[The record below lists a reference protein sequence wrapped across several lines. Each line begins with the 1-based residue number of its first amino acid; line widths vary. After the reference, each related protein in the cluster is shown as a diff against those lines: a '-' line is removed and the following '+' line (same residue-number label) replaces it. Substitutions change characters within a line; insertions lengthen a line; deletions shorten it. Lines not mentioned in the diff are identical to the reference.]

1 MQTSTENK
9 VCAGFFVRLLAFAVD
24 SMIAAIAAG
33 MVKGPISL
41 VVNGFGIFEGNFIF
55 DYTFVDVVGYVCVA
69 AYFVLM
75 TYYTHTTL
83 GKMLFHLEVITNK
96 DEWTFLNVL
105 YRETIGRFLSSIL
118 CIGYFA
124 IIVTADKQG
133 FHDMLSDTY
142 VVYRGMKKDVPEQVV
157 KVATTKVEDVKV
169 DEKMSVVETENHLE
183 EDSMFSEEDTSDNSE
198 LPSMEQQI
206 ENSEVPEDS
215 LQYDVS
221 EPSDE

>member
-9 VCAGFFVRLLAFAVD
+9 VCAGFVVRLLAFAVD

-41 VVNGFGIFEGNFIF
+41 VVNGFGIFDGNFIF

-83 GKMLFHLEVITNK
+83 GKMLFHLEVITSK

-142 VVYRGMKKDVPEQVV
+142 VVYRGMKKDVQEPVVSDSTTQVEEV
-157 KVATTKVEDVKV
+157 TM
-169 DEKMSVVETENHLE
+169 DEKMPEDETETPLE
-183 EDSMFSEEDTSDNSE
+183 EDLHT
-198 LPSMEQQI
+198 
-206 ENSEVPEDS
+206 
-215 LQYDVS
+215 DVS